1 MRGAKIVTTVYIILF
16 VLIILIA
23 IGSLFGLFENHLID
37 PGL

>member
-23 IGSLFGLFENHLID
+23 IGSLLGLFENHLID